1 MTTNELQKAL
11 IAYGF
16 TRREAVVYLAL
27 ITLLEGSVTDIAQSA
42 RLPRS
47 TVQSVLE
54 SIRDRG
60 FAETF
65 QKNGVRHY
73 TPASLNKLMTD
84 LREREEI
91 IQQALPSLQQLID
104 SVQQGNSLQVAQ
116 GKAGIKA
123 AFTDLLDLY
132 RGGLTE
138 VFAFSNTSK
147 LIELLPQ
154 FFPEW
159 AQKEAV
165 YPVNVQM
172 LVPED
177 ALVHENTKANPRM
190 KLRQVPKQYAF
201 PGDMTIAGSKV
212 FFFYLEKKN
221 PHVYT
226 IHSQEVAEMQSKIF
240 KLLWELSE

>member
-1 MTTNELQKAL
+1 MTTSELQKAL

-16 TRREAVVYLAL
+16 TRREATVYLAL
-27 ITLLEGSVTDIAQSA
+27 ITLLEGSVTEIARAA

-54 SIRDRG
+54 AIHDRG

-65 QKNGVRHY
+65 RKNGVLHY
-73 TPASLNKLMTD
+73 TPASLNKLQTD

-91 IQQALPSLQQLID
+91 IQQAMPSLQHLVD
-104 SVQQGNSLQVAQ
+104 SAKQGNSLQVAQ

-123 AFTDLLDLY
+123 AFTDLLDMY

-138 VFAFSNTSK
+138 VSAVSNTSK

-177 ALVHENTKANPRM
+177 ARVHQNTQANPRM
-190 KLRQVPKQYAF
+190 TLRQVPKQYAF

-221 PHVYT
+221 PHVY
-226 IHSQEVAEMQSKIF
+226 IIDSQEVAEMQSKIF
-240 KLLWELSE
+240 QLLWELSE